1 MEIIINERWNY
12 QLIKNNDKYVLSV
25 MCGTVG
31 LYEIEVE
38 LSDKQIKEYTQKGK
52 EYIEVL
58 VGKIRSNPSNYIS
71 KYY

>member
-1 MEIIINERWNY
+1 MEIIFNERWNY

-25 MCGTVG
+25 MCGTVA

-38 LSDKQIKEYTQKGK
+38 LSDEQIQEYTKKGK

-58 VGKIRSNPSNYIS
+58 VGTIRSNPSEYI
-71 KYY
+71 KN

>member
-38 LSDKQIKEYTQKGK
+38 LSDEQIKEYT
-52 EYIEVL
+52 
-58 VGKIRSNPSNYIS
+58 
-71 KYY
+71 